1 MLLSVYN
8 IKKRDLNLLN
18 GKLWLKRYFYWNK
31 NLSFNGIWISTQAQR
46 KWIVSWCHFI
56 PPIFYSIS
64 NLINICIIP
73 IYFLVGLW
81 GCEACC
87 PTVFFTPHIQYESFF
102 PSISDFLFSTSFQR
116 QWREL
121 WEYYHLKFTQCS
133 HFAHDRAEQP
143 RQYHIQQIHFLFY
156 FVLLIKLIM
165 FVITQSFPLIVFAK
179 WWTNAE
185 THKHIPD
192 QDYIEI

>member
-31 NLSFNGIWISTQAQR
+31 NLSFNGIWISTQAQPKR
-46 KWIVSWCHFI
+46 IVSWCHFI

-87 PTVFFTPHIQYESFF
+87 RTVFFTPHIQYESFF
-102 PSISDFLFSTSFQR
+102 YQFLIFFSAHPFNGNEGNCGNIITWNSHSVHTSHTTEPNNRDNIIFS
-116 QWREL
+116 
-121 WEYYHLKFTQCS
+121 KFTS
-133 HFAHDRAEQP
+133 YF
-143 RQYHIQQIHFLFY
+143 ISFY
-156 FVLLIKLIM
+156 
-165 FVITQSFPLIVFAK
+165 
-179 WWTNAE
+179 
-185 THKHIPD
+185 
-192 QDYIEI
+192 